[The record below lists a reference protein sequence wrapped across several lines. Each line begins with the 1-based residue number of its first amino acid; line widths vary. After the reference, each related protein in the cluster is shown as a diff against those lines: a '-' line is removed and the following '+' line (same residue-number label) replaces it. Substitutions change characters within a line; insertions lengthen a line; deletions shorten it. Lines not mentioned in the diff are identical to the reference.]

1 MNAYGTLMMQRRKV
15 MSTSIRCP
23 ECAGLNAER
32 DARFAPPR
40 QYFSP
45 DIELSTA
52 LQIKGAD
59 LLIIA
64 GKIIACGDADI
75 ARRLYI
81 REIHAA
87 LNSLD
92 EALNAFER
100 NSE

>member
-1 MNAYGTLMMQRRKV
+1 MNAYGSLMMQRVKAMNV
-15 MSTSIRCP
+15 SIRCP
-23 ECAGLNAER
+23 ECTGLNAER

-45 DIELSTA
+45 DIDLSTA

-87 LNSLD
+87 LNCLD
-92 EALNAFER
+92 EAINAFER
-100 NSE
+100 NGK